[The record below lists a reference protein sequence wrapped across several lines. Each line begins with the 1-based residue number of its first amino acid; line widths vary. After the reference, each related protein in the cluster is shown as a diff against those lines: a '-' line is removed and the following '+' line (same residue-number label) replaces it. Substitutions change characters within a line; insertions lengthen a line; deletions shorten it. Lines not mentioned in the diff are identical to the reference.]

1 MEDPIQ
7 FALERIKEEIAKKVV
22 GKDSLIEDIL
32 ACFIASGHILIEGL
46 PGLAKTLI
54 VKTFSSLLG
63 LSFKRIQFTPDLL
76 PSDLIGTLIFLQ
88 HKAKFSVRR
97 GSLFANIILLDE
109 INRAPAK
116 VQSALLEAMEEKQI
130 TIGRKT
136 YCLPRPFFVL
146 ATENPIEEEG
156 TYPLS
161 EAQKDRFLMKVL
173 TDYPTYQE
181 EIKIVEKVSKDFF
194 CDNERNIEN
203 NKAQI
208 FPNSL
213 ILEFRK
219 RANEVT
225 ISKEITEYIVSIV
238 SATRPQV
245 NNKMDRL
252 PYFSYIDFGASP
264 RSSIALQSLS
274 KVIAMFDGRNYV
286 TPDDIKK
293 LSFPVLRH
301 RLKLSYEAIAENIT
315 ADDIIKSIL
324 NIIPQP

>member
-1 MEDPIQ
+1 MEDSIQ
-7 FALERIKEEIAKKVV
+7 LAVEKIKKEMAKKII
-22 GKDSLIEDIL
+22 GKGSLIEYVL
-32 ACFIASGHILIEGL
+32 ASFIVGGHVLIEGL

-54 VKTFSSLLG
+54 VKTFASLLG

-88 HKAKFSVRR
+88 HKNKFSVRR

-136 YCLPRPFFVL
+136 YPLPNPFFVL

-161 EAQKDRFLMKVL
+161 EAQKDRFLVKL
-173 TDYPTYQE
+173 LANYPSYEE
-181 EIKIVEKVSKDFF
+181 EIKIVEEVSKNFF
-194 CDNERNIEN
+194 IDEKKDGGEVTP
-203 NKAQI
+203 
-208 FPNSL
+208 FFSNSL
-213 ILEFRK
+213 LLEFRK
-219 RANEVT
+219 HARDVV

-238 SATRPQV
+238 SASRPNV
-245 NNKMDRL
+245 DSKIRDL
-252 PYFSYIDFGASP
+252 PYLSYIDFGASP

-274 KVIAMFDGRNYV
+274 KVIAMFNCRNYV
-286 TPDDIKK
+286 TPDDVKS
-293 LSFPVLRH
+293 LAYPVLRH
-301 RLKLSYEAIAENIT
+301 RLKLSYQAIAENVT
-315 ADDIIKSIL
+315 SDDVIKSIL
-324 NIIPQP
+324 SIIPQP